1 MVGLFSGGGM
11 PYGDLE
17 HLETPPLTWVKLL
30 PSLQTY
36 ACIASSATGLNL
48 ILKQL
53 KNKQASKQTKKPLI
67 FLCNV
72 AWLAYKLP
80 DQEVWPQNN
89 TLKHSTIFQ
98 PDLFCCNF
106 SKYSEVPYV
115 QAFMS
120 LSKNW
125 DLWEGHRSNE
135 SCPDSVFPEDLN
147 LSPYFVSSGNL
158 LG

>member
-1 MVGLFSGGGM
+1 MGQAASI
-11 PYGDLE
+11 PSDLCL
-17 HLETPPLTWVKLL
+17 HCILCHWAKFDP
-30 PSLQTY
+30 QT
-36 ACIASSATGLNL
+36 I
-48 ILKQL
+48 K
-53 KNKQASKQTKKPLI
+53 KQASKQASKQANKQTKKPLI
-67 FLCNV
+67 FPCNV
-72 AWLAYKLP
+72 AWPAYKLP